1 MRPIAPRLILVAITA
16 LTMLAATVLV
26 RDAVA
31 THLREEMSEDFQSL
45 VHGLGFG
52 PALDLSQGTHRY
64 DPRLYGELTDVDAP
78 LPGGERYDARDP
90 FSIFPSAPLRRRS
103 FVTTTEE

>member
-31 THLREEMSEDFQSL
+31 TPRQEIAEDFQSL

-78 LPGGERYDARDP
+78 LPGGERFDARDP

-103 FVTTTEE
+103 FVLTTEE